1 MSATTITF
9 DDRLAAKSTASVNT
23 RASALWRDR
32 RAIIGATILLILL
45 VSALAGPALRQLD
58 PNRLDLASAGA
69 PPSVGHPLGTDESGR
84 DVLARIFAGGRVS
97 LAVGFAAMLV
107 SVGLGTILGSLA
119 GMKGGWIDS
128 FLMRLTDAV
137 LSIPT
142 IFVVICVLTFLGPSI
157 PTLVIAIGTT
167 SWMSLARLVRGELF
181 SIRELPFAEAATALG
196 ERPLQLFVRHL
207 LPHLWPAVLVNA
219 TIGVGT
225 AILTES
231 ALSFLGL
238 GVQPPAA
245 SWGNML
251 SGAQSYLFT
260 YPWLAIY
267 PGAMIMLTVVAI
279 NLLGDAF
286 ADRWHPTS

>member
-1 MSATTITF
+1 MTSP
-9 DDRLAAKSTASVNT
+9 TAIVIDPSLT
-23 RASALWRDR
+23 RVKLVAPARDSLWRDPR
-32 RAIIGATILLILL
+32 
-45 VSALAGPALRQLD
+45 ALAGGTLLLLFGIAAIAGPAIRRVD
-58 PNRLDLASAGA
+58 PNFLDLANAGA
-69 PPSVGHPLGTDESGR
+69 MPSAPHPLGTDESGR
-84 DVLARIFAGGRVS
+84 DVLARLLAGGRVS
-97 LAVGFAAMLV
+97 LAVGFAAMCV
-107 SVGLGTILGSLA
+107 SVSLGTVLGSVA
-119 GMKGGWIDS
+119 GMRGGWIDS

-157 PTLVIAIGTT
+157 STLVLAIGTT
-167 SWMSLARLVRGELF
+167 SWMGLARLIRGELLA
-181 SIRELPFAEAATALG
+181 IRDLPFAEAATALG
-196 ERPLQLFVRHL
+196 ERPIPLFVRHL
-207 LPHLWPAVLVNA
+207 LPHLVPVVLVNA
-219 TIGVGT
+219 TLGVGT

-251 SGAQSYLFT
+251 SGAQNYLFN

-286 ADRWHPTS
+286 ADRWHLPT

>member
-23 RASALWRDR
+23 RASSLWRDR

-97 LAVGFAAMLV
+97 LAVGFAAMFV

-167 SWMSLARLVRGELF
+167 SWMSLARLVRGELL